1 MGAVSTL
8 GVDTTASVE
17 AIQNSP
23 AAKLPGGDDV
33 IDKRLVIQIQV
44 EEDEAAVELLYE
56 RCVPELQRYATA
68 ILADAHD
75 GEDVAHDTFERAL
88 QELGEFDVDKP
99 APFRAWLRCIA
110 RRRCIDMIRR
120 GGRVDIVPF
129 AAVEDMDDASR
140 DDGWIDGPHTPVP
153 DPALVALLKELPS
166 SQHEVLALDCLGFPS
181 HEIASRLGRTPGAV
195 RLLKHRAL
203 QTLREQLAAA

>member
-1 MGAVSTL
+1 VC
-8 GVDTTASVE
+8 SVE
-17 AIQNSP
+17 ATPGSTW
-23 AAKLPGGDDV
+23 AALPPSEDAV
-33 IDKRLVIQIQV
+33 DKRLVIQIQV
-44 EEDEAAVELLYE
+44 EEDDAAVELLYE
-56 RCVPELQRYATA
+56 RCMPGLQRYATA
-68 ILADAHD
+68 ILGDAHD
-75 GEDVAHDTFERAL
+75 AEDVAHDTFMRAL
-88 QELGEFDVDKP
+88 DELADFDVDKP

-110 RRRCIDMIRR
+110 RRRCIDLIRR

-129 AAVEDMDDASR
+129 AAVEGMDDASS
-140 DDGWIDGPHTPVP
+140 GESWADGPHAAAP
-153 DPALVALLKELPS
+153 DPALVAMLKQLPS